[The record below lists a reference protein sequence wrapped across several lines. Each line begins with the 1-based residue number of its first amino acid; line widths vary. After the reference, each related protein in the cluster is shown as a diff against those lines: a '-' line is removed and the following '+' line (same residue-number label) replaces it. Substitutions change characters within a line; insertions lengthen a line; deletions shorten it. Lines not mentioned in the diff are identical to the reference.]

1 MKSRSSLAWSL
12 SSISLSAR
20 GYFRTRCLKKIP
32 KPYSHPHSTILRPT
46 LDNFQI
52 RPENRRRQNQI
63 GRTVHRRIRTGGG
76 SRREIVFGGTTRC
89 DPIENSLERRGL
101 P

>member
-1 MKSRSSLAWSL
+1 MKSKSSPAWSL
-12 SSISLSAR
+12 SSISVSVRA
-20 GYFRTRCLKKIP
+20 YFRTRFLKKIP
-32 KPYSHPHSTILRPT
+32 KPYSHLHSTILRPT

-52 RPENRRRQNQI
+52 RPENRRRQNLTA
-63 GRTVHRRIRTGGG
+63 RTVHRRTRTGGG
-76 SRREIVFGGTTRC
+76 LRREIVIGGTTRC